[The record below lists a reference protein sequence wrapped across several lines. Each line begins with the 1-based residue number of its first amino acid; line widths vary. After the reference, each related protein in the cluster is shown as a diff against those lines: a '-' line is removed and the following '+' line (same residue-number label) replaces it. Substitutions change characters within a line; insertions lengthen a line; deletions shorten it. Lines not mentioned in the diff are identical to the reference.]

1 MKRIAVAVAMAA
13 LLGGCVSQTKYEA
26 LETTLKKAKA
36 DHAAALELKAKEMKE
51 AEGKCKAELAKKEAK
66 IGELNKK
73 ITALEAEL
81 TSLKQLGEQQQ
92 GQIGKLTTQLTKVV
106 KDRTRLRASAN
117 ELKKALAEMGK
128 RKAEADR
135 RVKQFLD
142 LLARFKKLI
151 DAGKLKVKIADGRM
165 VLALPT
171 DVLFASGKA
180 KLSDAGKAAVTEV
193 TAVLV
198 TLHKRRFQVEGHTD
212 NVPIKTSRY
221 PSNWELSAARAL
233 GVVKTMLDAAMPGD
247 RVSAAGFGE
256 FRPVAK
262 NDTDVGKTSNRRIEI
277 VLVPDLSSLPGFS
290 ELKKAMGDKK

>member
-1 MKRIAVAVAMAA
+1 MKRLIVAVSMAT
-13 LLGGCVSQTKYEA
+13 LLGGCVSQSKYDA
-26 LETTLKKAKA
+26 LDNTLKKTRA
-36 DHAAALELKAKEMKE
+36 DHAATLELKANAFKE
-51 AEGKCKAELAKKEAK
+51 AEDKCKAELAKKETK
-66 IGELNKK
+66 IDELNKK
-73 ITALEAEL
+73 VTALEAEI
-81 TSLKQLGEQQQ
+81 TSLKQIGEQHK
-92 GQIGKLTTQLTKVV
+92 GQISKLEGQLAKVV
-106 KDRTRLRASAN
+106 KDRSRLRASAN
-117 ELKKALAEMGK
+117 ELKKALAEMAK

-171 DVLFASGKA
+171 DVLFDSGKA
-180 KLSDAGKAAVTEV
+180 KLSDAGKLAVTEV

-212 NVPIKTSRY
+212 NVPIKTRAY

-233 GVVKTMLDAAMPGD
+233 GVVKTMLDAAMPGA

-262 NDTDVGKTSNRRIEI
+262 NDSDEGKAQNRRIEI

-290 ELKKAMGDKK
+290 ELKKAMEGKK